1 MGEIVN
7 KAFQNKIGCNSMEP
21 TEQVSLILD
30 TRAFKV
36 INIQENYEKL
46 AKIAKKDF
54 LDNED
59 FEVVKMA
66 YDYMLYDCAEQCLY
80 DFDCTYAD
88 TDVLEDAEHGIYLVS
103 HITTSVSTI
112 FSMWKDILQ
121 KYKGDFFEWLN
132 AEYDEEISI
141 PKDIDGFMEY
151 IEGSD
156 FDTAFGIVAYYALS
170 YEEHYGKSIKEI
182 RSTFWDSYRTYMG
195 ELDVSGDDDYS
206 D

>member
-7 KAFQNKIGCNSMEP
+7 KAFQNKIGCNSTEP

-46 AKIAKKDF
+46 SKIAKKDF
-54 LDNED
+54 LDDGD

-66 YDYMLYDCAEQCLY
+66 YDEMLCDCSDQCLY

-88 TDVLEDAEHGIYLVS
+88 TDVLEDAEHGVYLVS
-103 HITTSVSTI
+103 HVTTSVSTI

-132 AEYDEEISI
+132 TEYDEEISI
-141 PKDIDGFMEY
+141 PKDVDGFMEY
-151 IEGSD
+151 IEGDD
-156 FDTAFGIVAYYALS
+156 FDTAFGIIAYYVLS